1 MIGLPSCTHRFKGM
15 QATIAS
21 NNPQHFCVAEAA
33 GLQTSSMLSTTS
45 SSSSLDEQPTP
56 GISLPS
62 AELVAKQALQELGE
76 PCMLPVATLA
86 GAVVVFV

>member
-1 MIGLPSCTHRFKGM
+1 M

-21 NNPQHFCVAEAA
+21 NNPQHFSIAEAA
-33 GLQTSSMLSTTS
+33 GLQTSSMLSSSTS
-45 SSSSLDEQPTP
+45 SSGPDEQQNS

-76 PCMLPVATLA
+76 
-86 GAVVVFV
+86 